1 MKMSQFDQSSEAC
14 AVWQKLSRQAN
25 RDYALQDMQKAQAL
39 YEDAMAKAVGL
50 LNHFQ
55 EKGLPL
61 SAPSVFVVSCH
72 NLADLL
78 FTQEEPE
85 KAVLFLR
92 RACTELVRLASQS
105 GLPLQARLACVEQLR
120 PAVVALMERESG
132 TLPELPETRMIVD
145 RARTVALSVYQIAGY
160 AVQTRLEDAPVT
172 GRPS

>member
-14 AVWQKLSRQAN
+14 ALWQKLSRQAN

-39 YEDAMAKAVGL
+39 YEDAMGKAVGL

-85 KAVLFLR
+85 KAGLFLR
-92 RACTELVRLASQS
+92 SACTELVHLASQP

-132 TLPELPETRMIVD
+132 TLPEQPETRMLVD

>member
-1 MKMSQFDQSSEAC
+1 MSQFDQSSEAC

-39 YEDAMAKAVGL
+39 YEDAMTKAVAL

-92 RACTELVRLASQS
+92 HACTELVRLASQP
-105 GLPLQARLACVEQLR
+105 GLLLQARLACVEQLR
-120 PAVVALMERESG
+120 PAVVALMERENG
-132 TLPELPETRMIVD
+132 TLPEQPESRMLVD